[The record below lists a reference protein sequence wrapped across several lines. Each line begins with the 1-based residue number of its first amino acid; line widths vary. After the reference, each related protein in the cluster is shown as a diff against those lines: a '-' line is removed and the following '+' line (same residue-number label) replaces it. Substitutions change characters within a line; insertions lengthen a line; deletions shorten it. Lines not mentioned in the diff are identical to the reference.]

1 MGDTA
6 ALTPVMRQY
15 FAAKEQYPDCLMFC
29 RIGDFYELFY
39 EDAITASREL
49 QLTLTARDKEKKQ
62 PMCGV
67 PYHAAEG
74 YFQRLLRK
82 GYRIAVCEQMEDPK
96 LTKTI
101 VRREVTR
108 VLTPGTAVDP
118 ALGAEQSNY
127 LASVVVLDKSVGL
140 ALLDL
145 STGEFRATEF
155 SRWAEAVD
163 ELGRVRPVEL
173 LYAQGGLGLA
183 RGSSGV
189 LPTLR
194 DKAAK
199 DGAPGSLGPDET
211 REEVESAGLD
221 AIRTKTAVEDWVFT
235 ADYAV
240 PLLRNHLRVQSLD
253 GMGLGGHEA
262 AAVAAGALL
271 HYMRATK
278 QGGLEHVDGLR
289 FYERSTCLELDA
301 VSVRNLELVEPLFS
315 GESAQTT
322 LFYTLD
328 ACCTPM
334 GKRLLRATLLRPS
347 TQLAEIEARLEAVGE
362 AAADLRKREELRRSM
377 NGVLDL
383 ERLLGRVALDS
394 AGPREVMAL
403 AGTLGCLPGILAAV
417 KAFEAGLWRR
427 LGGVDRALHDAH
439 LSDDETVAKM
449 GHPVSVN
456 GGDYG
461 FDAMEDLHEMIV
473 ETIAEEPP
481 VSLADGGVIRA
492 GVDAELDELREL
504 SRSGRQALVAIEE
517 RERQRTGIGSLKV
530 RFNSV
535 FGYYLEVTKAN
546 AKLVPADYERK
557 QTLVNA
563 ERFTT
568 PELKEYETKILTAQE
583 RSGEIERRLFAELR
597 RQLLDA
603 AKRMRET
610 ARRVAEIDM
619 LGCFAHLAALRGWV
633 RPGVDAS
640 GVLEF
645 VGARHPV
652 VERRM
657 EESGGGRFVPNSVY
671 LDAGFVDPTLRDET
685 AKDGAPGSIDPTLLH
700 PVEQRRSSGTP
711 VRDKT
716 AKDGT
721 PGSGGRFVPNSVYL
735 DAGLV
740 DPTLRDKTAKDG
752 APGSIDPALLHPV
765 EQRRSSG
772 TPVRDET
779 AKDGAPGGGGF
790 VPNSVH
796 LDAGFVD
803 PTLRDKTA
811 KDGVPGHLSGDSL
824 DDLRES
830 RLGGGP
836 AVLLIT
842 GPNMG
847 GKSTYLR
854 QTALLVV
861 MAQCGCFV
869 PAERMR
875 LGLVDRI
882 YTRIGASDNVARGRS
897 TFMVEMTE
905 TAAILNTATS
915 RSLVLLDEMGRGTA
929 TYDGLSLAWATV
941 EHLHDR
947 IGARTLFA
955 THYHELTL
963 LAERLSRLMN
973 LRVTVKETQSGI
985 VFLHTVEAGAASKSY
1000 GIEVARLAG
1009 LPAAVISRAREVL
1022 KVHERAET
1030 QQVREAAPAT
1040 QQLQMTMFTPLS
1052 QRIVDRLG
1060 EVDVDEMTP
1069 REALNLLAELQRELK
1084 G

>member
-1 MGDTA
+1 MAIDATNDTT
-6 ALTPVMRQY
+6 LTPVMRQY

-39 EDAITASREL
+39 EDAVTASREL

-67 PYHAAEG
+67 PYHSAEV

-96 LTKTI
+96 QTKTI

-108 VLTPGTAVDP
+108 VLTPGTAIDP

-127 LASVVVLDKSVGL
+127 LASVVVQGKCVGL
-140 ALLDL
+140 ALVDL

-155 SRWAEAVD
+155 AGVDAWALAVD
-163 ELGRVRPVEL
+163 ELGRLRPVEL
-173 LYAQGGLGLA
+173 LYAQGGLVGVN
-183 RGSSGV
+183 GTSGV

-194 DKAAK
+194 KGAK
-199 DGAPGSLGPDET
+199 DGAPGGLLPTLRDET
-211 REEVESAGLD
+211 AKDGAPGGAGPGREGGAVAEEEESAGLD
-221 AIRTKTAVEDWVFT
+221 AIRTKTPLEDWVFT
-235 ADYAV
+235 ADYAL

-289 FYERSTCLELDA
+289 FYERSNCLELDA

-334 GKRLLRATLLRPS
+334 GKRRLRATLLRPS
-347 TQLAEIEARLEAVGE
+347 SELAEIAARLEAVAE
-362 AAADLRKREELRRSM
+362 AVGDLRRREELRRSM
-377 NGVLDL
+377 NGVLDM
-383 ERLLGRVALDS
+383 ERLLARVALDS

-403 AGTLGCLPGILAAV
+403 AGTLGCLPGIVGAV
-417 KAFEAGLWRR
+417 NAFEAGLWRR
-427 LGGVDRALHDAH
+427 LGA
-439 LSDDETVAKM
+439 
-449 GHPVSVN
+449 
-456 GGDYG
+456 G

-473 ETIAEEPP
+473 RTIVEEPP

-546 AKLVPADYERK
+546 AKAVPADYERK

-568 PELKEYETKILTAQE
+568 PELKEYEAKILTAQE

-603 AKRMRET
+603 AGRMRET

-633 RPGVDAS
+633 RPEVDAS

-652 VERRM
+652 VERRL
-657 EESGGGRFVPNSVY
+657 EESGGGRFVPNSV
-671 LDAGFVDPTLRDET
+671 
-685 AKDGAPGSIDPTLLH
+685 
-700 PVEQRRSSGTP
+700 
-711 VRDKT
+711 
-716 AKDGT
+716 
-721 PGSGGRFVPNSVYL
+721 
-735 DAGLV
+735 
-740 DPTLRDKTAKDG
+740 
-752 APGSIDPALLHPV
+752 
-765 EQRRSSG
+765 
-772 TPVRDET
+772 
-779 AKDGAPGGGGF
+779 
-790 VPNSVH
+790 H
-796 LDAGFVD
+796 LDAD
-803 PTLRDKTA
+803 A
-811 KDGVPGHLSGDSL
+811 
-824 DDLRES
+824 
-830 RLGGGP
+830 GP

-854 QTALLVV
+854 QAALLVV

-875 LGLVDRI
+875 VGLVDRI

-905 TAAILNTATS
+905 TAAILNTATN

-963 LAERLSRLMN
+963 LADRLARLTN
-973 LRVTVKETQSGI
+973 LRVTVKETASGI

-1009 LPAAVISRAREVL
+1009 LPGAVISRAREVL
-1022 KVHERAET
+1022 KLHERAET
-1030 QQVREAAPAT
+1030 QQVREAAPMPKM
-1040 QQLQMTMFTPLS
+1040 QMTMFTPLS
-1052 QRIVDRLG
+1052 QRIVDRLA
-1060 EVDVDEMTP
+1060 EVDVDGLTP

>member
-1 MGDTA
+1 MDAA

-15 FAAKEQYPDCLMFC
+15 FAAKQQYPDCLMFC

-39 EDAITASREL
+39 DDAILVAREL

-67 PYHAAEG
+67 PYHAAEI
-74 YFQRLLRK
+74 YLQRLLRK
-82 GYRIAVCEQMEDPK
+82 GYRIALCEQMEDPK
-96 LTKTI
+96 KTKTI
-101 VRREVTR
+101 VRREVTK
-108 VLTPGTAVDP
+108 VYTPGTAVDP
-118 ALGAEQSNY
+118 SLGPEQSNY
-127 LASVVVLDKSVGL
+127 LASAAVKGSGATSCVGL

-155 SRWAEAVD
+155 VGAGAWAAAVD
-163 ELGRVRPVEL
+163 EIGRVRPVEL
-173 LYAQGGLGLA
+173 LYGAGMF
-183 RGSSGV
+183 SSGNHK
-189 LPTLR
+189 LNL
-194 DKAAK
+194 
-199 DGAPGSLGPDET
+199 DGTEAVKEEDEGS
-211 REEVESAGLD
+211 GLD
-221 AIRTKTAVEDWVFT
+221 GIRTKTAVDEWVFT

-240 PLLRNHLRVQSLD
+240 PLLRNHLHVHSLD
-253 GMGLGGHEA
+253 GLGLASHET

-271 HYMRATK
+271 HYLRATK
-278 QGGLEHVDGLR
+278 QGNLEHVDSLR
-289 FYERSTCLELDA
+289 YYERTTCLELDA

-334 GKRLLRATLLRPS
+334 GKRLLRATLLRPANG
-347 TQLAEIEARLEAVGE
+347 LVEIGARLDAVGE
-362 AAADLRKREELRRSM
+362 AAADLRKREGLRRSM
-377 NGVLDL
+377 DGVLDL

-394 AGPREVMAL
+394 AGPREVMSL
-403 AGTLGCLPGILAAV
+403 AATLGCLPEVVAAV
-417 KAFEAGLWRR
+417 KEFSSARWTELATSADTL
-427 LGGVDRALHDAH
+427 A
-439 LSDDETVAKM
+439 
-449 GHPVSVN
+449 
-456 GGDYG
+456 
-461 FDAMEDLHEMIV
+461 DLHKRITL
-473 ETIAEEPP
+473 TIAEAPP
-481 VSLADGGVIRA
+481 VNFADGGVIRA

-546 AKLVPADYERK
+546 AKSVPADYERK

-568 PELKEYETKILTAQE
+568 PELKDYEAKILTAQE
-583 RSGEIERRLFAELR
+583 RSGEIERRIFTDLRHEL
-597 RQLLDA
+597 LA
-603 AKRMRET
+603 AAGRIRET
-610 ARRVAEIDM
+610 SRRVAEIDM
-619 LGCFAHLAALRGWV
+619 LACFAHLAALRGWV
-633 RPGVDAS
+633 RPKVEES

-645 VGARHPV
+645 VQARHPV

-657 EESGGGRFVPNSVY
+657 EEAGSGRFVPNS
-671 LDAGFVDPTLRDET
+671 A
-685 AKDGAPGSIDPTLLH
+685 
-700 PVEQRRSSGTP
+700 
-711 VRDKT
+711 
-716 AKDGT
+716 
-721 PGSGGRFVPNSVYL
+721 
-735 DAGLV
+735 
-740 DPTLRDKTAKDG
+740 
-752 APGSIDPALLHPV
+752 
-765 EQRRSSG
+765 
-772 TPVRDET
+772 
-779 AKDGAPGGGGF
+779 
-790 VPNSVH
+790 H
-796 LDAGFVD
+796 LDAD
-803 PTLRDKTA
+803 A
-811 KDGVPGHLSGDSL
+811 
-824 DDLRES
+824 
-830 RLGGGP
+830 GP

-854 QTALLVV
+854 QAALLVI

-869 PAERMR
+869 PAERMT

-941 EHLHDR
+941 EHMHNR

-955 THYHELTL
+955 THYHELTML
-963 LAERLSRLMN
+963 SEQLTRLKN
-973 LRVTVKETQSGI
+973 LRVTVKESASGI
-985 VFLHTVEAGAASKSY
+985 VFLHAVESGPASKSY
-1000 GIEVARLAG
+1000 GIEVAKLAG
-1009 LPAAVISRAREVL
+1009 LPTAVISRAREVL
-1022 KVHERAET
+1022 KVHERAESSAMRADGGQA
-1030 QQVREAAPAT
+1030 QQ
-1040 QQLQMTMFTPLS
+1040 QMQMTMFTPLS
-1052 QRIVDRLG
+1052 QKIVDKLS

-1084 G
+1084 A

>member
-1 MGDTA
+1 MAIETTTETT
-6 ALTPVMRQY
+6 LTPVMRQY

-49 QLTLTARDKEKKQ
+49 QLTLTARDREKKQ

-96 LTKTI
+96 QTRTI
-101 VRREVTR
+101 VKREVTR

-127 LASVVVLDKSVGL
+127 LASVAVLDKRVGL

-155 SRWAEAVD
+155 AGAEGWADAVD

-173 LYAQGGLGLA
+173 LYPQGGLAGMDGHSGG
-183 RGSSGV
+183 RSSGL
-189 LPTLR
+189 LPTHR
-194 DKAAK
+194 DETAM
-199 DGAPGSLGPDET
+199 DGAPGSSGPDET
-211 REEVESAGLD
+211 KEVESAGLD

-253 GMGLGGHEA
+253 GMGLGGHET

-328 ACCTPM
+328 ACSTPM

-347 TQLAEIEARLEAVGE
+347 NELTEIEARLEAVGE
-362 AAADLRKREELRRSM
+362 ATADLRRREELRRSM
-377 NGVLDL
+377 HGVLDL

-403 AGTLGCLPGILAAV
+403 AGTLGCLPGIQAAV
-417 KAFEAGLWRR
+417 GTFEAGLWRR
-427 LGGVDRALHDAH
+427 LGGVIAAA
-439 LSDDETVAKM
+439 ETHVPEAGHGAPNLVA
-449 GHPVSVN
+449 GSVTA
-456 GGDYG
+456 

-481 VSLADGGVIRA
+481 ATLADGGVIRA
-492 GVDAELDELREL
+492 GVDKELDELREL
-504 SRSGRQALVAIEE
+504 SRSGRQALAAIEE

-546 AKLVPADYERK
+546 AKAVPADYERK

-633 RPGVDAS
+633 KPVVDAS

-657 EESGGGRFVPNSVY
+657 EESGGGRFVPNSV
-671 LDAGFVDPTLRDET
+671 
-685 AKDGAPGSIDPTLLH
+685 
-700 PVEQRRSSGTP
+700 
-711 VRDKT
+711 
-716 AKDGT
+716 
-721 PGSGGRFVPNSVYL
+721 
-735 DAGLV
+735 
-740 DPTLRDKTAKDG
+740 
-752 APGSIDPALLHPV
+752 
-765 EQRRSSG
+765 
-772 TPVRDET
+772 
-779 AKDGAPGGGGF
+779 
-790 VPNSVH
+790 H
-796 LDAGFVD
+796 LDAD
-803 PTLRDKTA
+803 A
-811 KDGVPGHLSGDSL
+811 
-824 DDLRES
+824 
-830 RLGGGP
+830 GP

-854 QTALLVV
+854 QAALLVV

-869 PAERMR
+869 PAERMQV
-875 LGLVDRI
+875 GLVDRV

-905 TAAILNTATS
+905 TAAILNTATN

-963 LAERLSRLMN
+963 LAEQLQRLTN
-973 LRVTVKETQSGI
+973 LRVTVKETPSGI

-1009 LPAAVISRAREVL
+1009 LPGAVISRAREVL

-1030 QQVREAAPAT
+1030 RQIREAAPVT
-1040 QQLQMTMFTPLS
+1040 PQMQMTMFTPLS

-1060 EVDVDEMTP
+1060 EVDVDGLTP